1 MNLQEKMSLTR
12 KIFEQALGLSSAGN
26 IFAAWTGGKDSTV
39 MLHQWMQFLG
49 ERDPGVQVRALN
61 LDTGYKFPEVLE
73 FRDELAWE
81 WSIELT
87 VVGPDSSVMQEL
99 QEISKV
105 ECCRML
111 KVKPL
116 QDAVK
121 KHGIKVMLTGIRRD
135 EHPSRENT
143 PEVQKKKEPDYYQVN
158 PIAHWTE
165 MDIWSYIM
173 LKGLPYC
180 SLYNAGYRSL
190 GCMPC
195 TVKGTHM
202 DERSGRHPDKE
213 ESMDLLRSMGYF

>member
-1 MNLQEKMSLTR
+1 MSLTR
-12 KIFEQALGLSSAGN
+12 KIFEQALGLSPAAS

-39 MLHQWMQFLG
+39 MLHQWMFFLQ

-61 LDTGYKFPEVLE
+61 LDTGYKFPQVLE

-81 WSIELT
+81 WGLELT
-87 VVGPDSSVMQEL
+87 VVGRDSSVMQDL

-116 QDAVK
+116 QEAIRD
-121 KHGIKVMLTGIRRD
+121 HGVRVLLTGIRRD
-135 EHPSRENT
+135 EHPSRETT
-143 PEVQKKKEPDYYQVN
+143 PEVQEKRDPDYYQIN

-165 MDIWSYIM
+165 MDVWSYIM
-173 LKGLPYC
+173 LHGLPYC
-180 SLYNAGYRSL
+180 SLYNQGYRSL

-195 TVKGTHM
+195 TAKGTHM
-202 DERSGRHPDKE
+202 DERSGRDREKE
-213 ESMDLLRSMGYF
+213 ENLDLLRSMGYF

>member
-1 MNLQEKMSLTR
+1 MSLTR
-12 KIFEQALGLSSAGN
+12 KIFEQALGLSPAAS

-39 MLHQWMQFLG
+39 MLHQWMFFLQ

-61 LDTGYKFPEVLE
+61 LDTGYKFPQVLE

-81 WSIELT
+81 WGLELT
-87 VVGPDSSVMQEL
+87 VVGPDSSVMQDL

-116 QDAVK
+116 QEAIRD
-121 KHGIKVMLTGIRRD
+121 HGVRVLLTGIRRD
-135 EHPSRENT
+135 EHPSRETT
-143 PEVQKKKEPDYYQVN
+143 PEVQEKRDPDYYQIN

-165 MDIWSYIM
+165 MDVWSYIM
-173 LKGLPYC
+173 LHGLPYC
-180 SLYNAGYRSL
+180 SLYNQGYRSL

-195 TVKGTHM
+195 TAKGTHM
-202 DERSGRHPDKE
+202 DERSGRDREKE
-213 ESMDLLRSMGYF
+213 ENLDLLRSMGYF

>member
-12 KIFEQALGLSSAGN
+12 KIFEQALGLSPAGS

-39 MLHQWMQFLG
+39 LLHQWMVLLQ
-49 ERDPGVQVRALN
+49 ERDPGAQVRALN
-61 LDTGYKFPEVLE
+61 LNTGYKFPEVLE
-73 FRDELAWE
+73 FRDEMAWE
-81 WSIELT
+81 WDIDL
-87 VVGPDSSVMQEL
+87 VVAGPDSSAAREL
-99 QEISKV
+99 EGTSKV
-105 ECCRML
+105 ECCRTL

-116 QDAVK
+116 QKAVK
-121 KHGIKVMLTGIRRD
+121 QQGVKVLLTGIRRD

-143 PEVQKKKEPDYYQVN
+143 PEVQEKKDPDYYQVN

-180 SLYNAGYRSL
+180 SLYDAGYRSL

-202 DERSGRHPDKE
+202 NERSGRHQDKE
-213 ESMDLLRSMGYF
+213 ESMDMLRSMGYF